1 MPPRSTGA
9 ETIPNEHENR
19 LEHALWQLSR
29 TIVKVLDDELGAL
42 RLTITQFGTLNRLVV
57 YGPMSTADLA
67 RNFGLRPQ
75 TIAQAVTALLDAGI
89 VQRRRHPVHKRV
101 LLIELTDAGRRAWED
116 GDRRVASV
124 EKRIRDS
131 IGESAY
137 RAMYRDT
144 WKIIEA
150 FGGLLDEDS
159 AGALWPVHQ
168 RGDRLN
174 RGDAG

>member
-1 MPPRSTGA
+1 MPPTSPRAGA
-9 ETIPNEHENR
+9 ASNEHENR

-29 TIVKVLDDELGAL
+29 TMVKVLDDELKPL
-42 RLTITQFGTLNRLVV
+42 QLTITQFGTLNRLVV

-75 TIAQAVTALLDAGI
+75 TVAQAVMALLNAGL

-101 LLIELTDAGRRAWED
+101 LLIELTDAGHRAWED

-124 EKRIRDS
+124 EKRIHDS
-131 IGESAY
+131 LGERAY
-137 RAMYRDT
+137 QAMYRDA

-150 FGGLLDEDS
+150 FGGVPDE
-159 AGALWPVHQ
+159 AGAGPLWPVRQ
-168 RGDRLN
+168 PGDLLN
-174 RGDAG
+174 RADPG